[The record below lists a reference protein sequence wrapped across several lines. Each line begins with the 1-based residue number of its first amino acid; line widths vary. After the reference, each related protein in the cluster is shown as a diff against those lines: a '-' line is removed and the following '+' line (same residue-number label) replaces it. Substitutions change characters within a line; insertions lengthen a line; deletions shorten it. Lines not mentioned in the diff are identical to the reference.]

1 MNGECKVVVEK
12 PWVWMVNIFIAF
24 INPSRIAFFK
34 LCPSFFFAWNT
45 HLTTIMLFS
54 LACHLWPRVF
64 RNISEYERPWLQN
77 STPISVFHQH
87 IEQFAETGSRPK
99 QSKGS
104 DISVFPSLLSLCPST
119 CTPSILNRPC
129 SALAAPIIQLPFN
142 PQAKNNPWTVNQCR
156 GVVALDRS
164 AALNGPQGFRW
175 RRTKWAPFHPLLV
188 QIKLK
193 ASVRGLACGQVI
205 CGLRWEKKKKKG
217 RKYILDSYPRIDR
230 QTNQKCLPLSSAA
243 SQSPSCDCLHK
254 LRWNTAE
261 HQSERWACQTFVCTS
276 VQHAPRHYG
285 NAWRTEGCWERDWCI
300 SPYKSTSKDTR
311 ITQMKKTHV

>member
-1 MNGECKVVVEK
+1 MLSLNLPGHLDHVYLPKCNELQPCDCLIEYLREHVDQIKWPVSVSCCGETMN
-12 PWVWMVNIFIAF
+12 VNCEHFDCYYESIKNCIFQTLSILF
-24 INPSRIAFFK
+24 LPYT
-34 LCPSFFFAWNT
+34 WNT

-64 RNISEYERPWLQN
+64 PNISEYERPWLQN

-104 DISVFPSLLSLCPST
+104 DVSVFPSLLSLCPST

-129 SALAAPIIQLPFN
+129 SALAAPIIQLSFN

-193 ASVRGLACGQVI
+193 ASVRGSACGQVI
-205 CGLRWEKKKKKG
+205 CGLRWEKKKN
-217 RKYILDSYPRIDR
+217 R
-230 QTNQKCLPLSSAA
+230 
-243 SQSPSCDCLHK
+243 
-254 LRWNTAE
+254 
-261 HQSERWACQTFVCTS
+261 
-276 VQHAPRHYG
+276 
-285 NAWRTEGCWERDWCI
+285 
-300 SPYKSTSKDTR
+300 SK
-311 ITQMKKTHV
+311 IHP